1 MFFSG
6 VNSQDCNPYF
16 SLYKTAVIAV
26 GAAVIVFSTSR
37 LPVERLD
44 GRFLLLAVIT
54 LICSRA
60 TIEFPFVKS
69 RFSFSDP
76 LIFLAILLYGGEAG
90 VLLAAMDGV
99 VASLHY
105 CKKRVTV
112 VFNAA
117 MMAFS
122 IFLTVAIGQMFF
134 GPVENLP
141 RPEFS
146 FDLMFALCVMGVT
159 HYLINTATSAVWGA
173 IISKQSFRHT
183 WKTSYL

>member
-6 VNSQDCNPYF
+6 VNSQDRNPYF

-76 LIFLAILLYGGEAG
+76 LIFLAILLYGDGRRGRIPA
-90 VLLAAMDGV
+90 LL
-99 VASLHY
+99 
-105 CKKRVTV
+105 
-112 VFNAA
+112 
-117 MMAFS
+117 
-122 IFLTVAIGQMFF
+122 
-134 GPVENLP
+134 
-141 RPEFS
+141 
-146 FDLMFALCVMGVT
+146 
-159 HYLINTATSAVWGA
+159 
-173 IISKQSFRHT
+173 
-183 WKTSYL
+183 